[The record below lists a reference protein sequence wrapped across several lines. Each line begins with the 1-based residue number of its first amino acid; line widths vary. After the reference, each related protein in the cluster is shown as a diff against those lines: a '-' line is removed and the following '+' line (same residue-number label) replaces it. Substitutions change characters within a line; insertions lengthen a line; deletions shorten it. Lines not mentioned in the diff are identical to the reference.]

1 MIKKRAVRIVI
12 AILISAVGIIFV
24 LLDIAGIFGQSQNLS
39 ALAGKIGLSLLVAGI
54 VSLFHETLLGKLE
67 LDETTEKLV
76 AILREE
82 HLKEAEMNAENTAL
96 CVCEKLRKSPIGITG
111 IRLVSSVR
119 KGWKGYYLWAINK
132 APEELFFAGR
142 SVLHRIDQDFKSRE
156 IGSAEAL
163 LARRLRE
170 GSRIRIMILSPES
183 DLIPRLAKEER
194 QTPEQL
200 LSDIA
205 TSLGVCKRLYKLLLD
220 QPPKRVASLDIRF
233 YDEVPYF
240 AYHRV
245 DDDLVVGFYFQDAL
259 GHSSAA
265 YELVDQE
272 TKKFFDGHFSQLF
285 QRAEES
291 VLLKVP
297 AHRQSPDFN
306 EALMDKYVEIIRQSI
321 GDKVDR
327 FIKGIQLSTS
337 T

>member
-12 AILISAVGIIFV
+12 AILISSVGIILV
-24 LLDIAGIFGQSQNLS
+24 LIDIANIFGQLRNFSL
-39 ALAGKIGLSLLVAGI
+39 LAGKIGLSLLVAGV

-67 LDETTEKLV
+67 LDETTEKLA
-76 AILREE
+76 AIVHEE
-82 HLKEAEMNAENTAL
+82 HEKEAQLHAKNTAS
-96 CVCEKLRKSPIGITG
+96 CVCEKLREIPLGITG

-119 KGWKGYYLWAINK
+119 KGWKGYYLWALNN
-132 APEELFFAGR
+132 APEEMFFAGR

-156 IGSAEAL
+156 IGNAEDI

-170 GSRIRIMILSPES
+170 GSRIRIMILSPTS
-183 DLIPRLAKEER
+183 DLIPRLAKEEK

-205 TSLGVCKRLYKLLLD
+205 ISLGVCKRLYKLLLE

-245 DDDLVVGFYFQDAL
+245 DDDLIIGFYFQDSL
-259 GHSSAA
+259 GYSSAA
-265 YELVDQE
+265 YELVDKE

-285 QRAEES
+285 QRAEQS

-297 AHRQSPDFN
+297 AHRQAPDFN
-306 EALMDKYVEIIRQSI
+306 EELMDKFVGTIRKSI
-321 GDKVDR
+321 GGRVDQL
-327 FIKGIQLSTS
+327 IKGIQLSTI